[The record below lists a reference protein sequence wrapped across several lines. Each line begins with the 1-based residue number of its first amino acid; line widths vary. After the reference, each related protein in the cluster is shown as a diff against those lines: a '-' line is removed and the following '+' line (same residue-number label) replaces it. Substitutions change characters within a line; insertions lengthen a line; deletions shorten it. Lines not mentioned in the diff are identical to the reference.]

1 MSFPRDRSPSEH
13 GRAAAFVVNT
23 SYDIT
28 SPLPSEPWINMDRPG
43 IISVGWIMYLCVRLP
58 VVERLRTRVH
68 TAIDACHHSGWLTG
82 RFRLKNQSVV
92 WNINFRRQV
101 LICQQVSLN
110 ICIRWTIWI
119 STNATWVF
127 FTKNYTI
134 WFCSNIFFLILFDKV
149 IMKIFNDV
157 GYRLKLRGFFC

>member
-1 MSFPRDRSPSEH
+1 MFVSDFRHVWIGIVINVVPAWQISIRTWASCSICGEHLVRHHFSITIGNPR
-13 GRAAAFVVNT
+13 RA
-23 SYDIT
+23 
-28 SPLPSEPWINMDRPG
+28 PWINMDRPG

-134 WFCSNIFFLILFDKV
+134 WFCLNIFF
-149 IMKIFNDV
+149 FNS
-157 GYRLKLRGFFC
+157 FW